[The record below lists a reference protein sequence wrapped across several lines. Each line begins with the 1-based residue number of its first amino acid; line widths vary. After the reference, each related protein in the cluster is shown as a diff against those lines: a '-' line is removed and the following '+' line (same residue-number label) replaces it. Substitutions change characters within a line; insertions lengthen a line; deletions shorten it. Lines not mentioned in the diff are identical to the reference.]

1 MLIPWISK
9 TDNAFCRTSEK
20 VSRNAPIGFPF
31 SKMNVLDMSIT
42 LRQLEI
48 FLALAEHE
56 NTSRA
61 ASALLLSQSAVSMA
75 LSELEK
81 QLGEPVFDR
90 TGSGLRLNTGGR
102 RLRAHAR
109 DTLQRARDVETL
121 FAEDRVAGRLDVGA
135 SSTIG
140 IYVLPEIVASF
151 TGTHPNAS
159 IRLDIGNSA
168 HVLNRVQSHAI
179 DVGFVEGP
187 APSGDLDAVPWQTD
201 ELVLFCS
208 ATHPVAD
215 SGRLRRRDVVD
226 VQWVLREQGS
236 GTHAVFER
244 AVGED
249 ARRLRHA
256 LELGHS
262 EAVRRAVEAGA
273 GIGCLSRRVVQAGL
287 ESGTLV
293 DLAPPVDW
301 ELLRTFWLVTRRSAY
316 ASRLQTAFLEACGI
330 SGTSN

>member
-1 MLIPWISK
+1 MSK
-9 TDNAFCRTSEK
+9 K
-20 VSRNAPIGFPF
+20 APVGFPF

-75 LSELEK
+75 LSELET

-90 TGSGLRLNTGGR
+90 TGAGLRLNAGGR

-140 IYVLPEIVASF
+140 IYVLPEVVAAF
-151 TGTHPNAS
+151 TDTYPDAA

-168 HVLNRVQSHAI
+168 HVSNRVQGHAI

-208 ATHPVAD
+208 ASHPLAEG
-215 SGRLRRRDVVD
+215 GRLRQRDVVD
-226 VQWVLREQGS
+226 MRWVLREQGS
-236 GTHAVFER
+236 GTRAVFER
-244 AVGED
+244 AVGDD
-249 ARRLRHA
+249 ARRLNHA

-273 GIGCLSRRVVQAGL
+273 GIGCLSRRVVQDGL
-287 ESGTLV
+287 ESGALV
-293 DLAPPVDW
+293 DLAPPTGW
-301 ELLRTFWLVTRRSAY
+301 ELARTFWLVTRPSAY
-316 ASRLQTAFLEACGI
+316 ASRLQTAFLAACGI

>member
-1 MLIPWISK
+1 M
-9 TDNAFCRTSEK
+9 A
-20 VSRNAPIGFPF
+20 
-31 SKMNVLDMSIT
+31 IT

-61 ASALLLSQSAVSMA
+61 ASAVRLSQSAVSMS

-81 QLGEPVFDR
+81 QLGQPVFDR
-90 TGSGLRLNTGGR
+90 TGAGLRLNAGGR

-109 DTLQRARDVETL
+109 DTLRRARDVETL
-121 FAEDRVAGRLDVGA
+121 FSEDRVAGRLDVGA

-140 IYVLPEIVASF
+140 IYVLPEIVAAF
-151 TGTHPNAS
+151 TETNPDTT

-168 HVLNRVQSHAI
+168 HVSSRVQGHAI

-187 APSGDLDAVPWQTD
+187 APSGELEAVPWQTD

-208 ATHPVAD
+208 ASHPVAE
-215 SGRLRRRDVVD
+215 SGRLKQSDVVD
-226 VQWVLREQGS
+226 VKWVLREQGS
-236 GTHAVFER
+236 GTREVFER
-244 AVGED
+244 AVGDD
-249 ARRLRHA
+249 ARRLNHA

-262 EAVRRAVEAGA
+262 EAIRRAVEAGA
-273 GIGCLSRRVVQAGL
+273 GIGCLSRRVVRDGL
-287 ESGTLV
+287 DNGALV
-293 DLAPPVDW
+293 ELAPPTGW
-301 ELLRTFWLVTRRSAY
+301 ELARTFWLVTRPSAY
-316 ASRLQTAFLEACGI
+316 ASRLQTAFLEVCGI

>member
-1 MLIPWISK
+1 M
-9 TDNAFCRTSEK
+9 NA
-20 VSRNAPIGFPF
+20 V
-31 SKMNVLDMSIT
+31 DMSIT

-109 DTLQRARDVETL
+109 DTLRRARDVETL

-140 IYVLPEIVASF
+140 IYVLPEIVAAF
-151 TGTHPNAS
+151 TETYPDAA
-159 IRLDIGNSA
+159 IRLDIGNST
-168 HVLNRVQSHAI
+168 HVSNRVQSHAI

-187 APSGDLDAVPWQTD
+187 APSGDLDAVPWRTD

-208 ATHPVAD
+208 ASHPVAAT
-215 SGRLRRRDVVD
+215 GKLQQRDVVD

-236 GTHAVFER
+236 GTRAVFER
-244 AVGED
+244 AMGDD
-249 ARRLRHA
+249 ARRLSHA

-273 GIGCLSRRVVQAGL
+273 GIGCLSRRVVQEGL
-287 ESGTLV
+287 NSGVLV
-293 DLAPPVDW
+293 DLAPPTHW
-301 ELLRTFWLVTRRSAY
+301 KLSRTFWVVTRPSAY
-316 ASRLQTAFLEACGI
+316 ASRLQTAFLDACERA
-330 SGTSN
+330 GTSN

>member
-1 MLIPWISK
+1 
-9 TDNAFCRTSEK
+9 
-20 VSRNAPIGFPF
+20 
-31 SKMNVLDMSIT
+31 MSIT

-81 QLGEPVFDR
+81 QLGAPVFDR
-90 TGSGLRLNTGGR
+90 TGSGLRLNAGGR

-109 DTLQRARDVETL
+109 DTIRRAHDVKTL
-121 FAEDRVAGRLDVGA
+121 FAEDHVAGRLDVGA

-140 IYVLPEIVASF
+140 IYVLPEIVAAF
-151 TGTHPNAS
+151 TERYPDAAV
-159 IRLDIGNSA
+159 RLDIGNSA
-168 HVLNRVQSHAI
+168 HVSNRVQNHAI

-208 ATHPVAD
+208 VSHPMAG
-215 SGRLRRRDVVD
+215 SGRLRQRDVVN

-236 GTHAVFER
+236 GTRAVFER
-244 AVGED
+244 AVEDD
-249 ARRLRHA
+249 ARRLNHA

-273 GIGCLSRRVVQAGL
+273 GIGCLSRRVVRDGL
-287 ESGTLV
+287 RRGTLTE
-293 DLAPPVDW
+293 LTPPESW
-301 ELLRTFWLVTRRSAY
+301 ELSRTFWLVTRPSAY
-316 ASRLQTAFLEACGI
+316 ASRLQTALLDMCGMA
-330 SGTSN
+330 GTAD